1 MIYRAKMDGNDILDY
16 QQKKNALISPSLEMK
31 AGEAGSL
38 EFTMHP
44 SHTFYDDVKRLKSTI
59 EVYEN
64 DQWIWTG
71 RPAEVGKD
79 DWNNKRVYCEGALA
93 FFNDSVQR
101 PAVHDSIML
110 HTFFSNV
117 IATHNSQ
124 VAADRR
130 FTVGNV
136 TVANKSVYRKLNYES
151 TFDVLKKMCVGA
163 EGGYLFVRK
172 VNGVHYIDWVAS
184 MPYTCN
190 QPVKFGLNLLKYS
203 ETQDA
208 TGYATCLLP
217 LGAADEE
224 TGERLT
230 VSSVNN
236 GSDIVESYAVDYYGK
251 ITKVVTFD
259 DIDDPEDL
267 LDAAED
273 YLLELQ
279 YDDAVIE
286 CSAAELGYWNDGYD
300 LFKVGQ
306 TVRCISTPHLID
318 KNFPL
323 TKMTINLDTA
333 AKQITLGTAT
343 RQTLTEIYK
352 DVQPEENPETEEKLD
367 DLQNQIDDLQ
377 DQIDDIV
384 DSGGS
389 GGGSGGD
396 DPGGGGSG
404 GGDGWIHQV
413 DGVTQATG
421 TINFITT

>member
-1 MIYRAKMDGNDILDY
+1 MIYRVKMDGNDILDY
-16 QQKKNALISPSLEMK
+16 QQKKYALISPSLDMK

-44 SHTFYDDVKRLKSTI
+44 SHAFYDDVERLKSTI

-64 DQWIWTG
+64 EQWIWTG
-71 RPAEVGKD
+71 RPAEVRKD
-79 DWNNKRVYCEGALA
+79 DWNNKAVYCEGALA

-101 PAVHDSIML
+101 PAVHDSIQL
-110 HTFFSNV
+110 HTFFANV

-124 VAADRR
+124 VEESRR

-136 TVANKSVYRKLNYES
+136 TITNKSVYRKLNYEN
-151 TFDVLKKMCVGA
+151 TFDVLKKMCVEA

-190 QPVKFGLNLLKYS
+190 QPVQFGLNLLHFG
-203 ETQDA
+203 ETEDA
-208 TGYATCLLP
+208 TGYATCILP

-224 TGERLT
+224 TGVRLT
-230 VSSVNN
+230 VSSVNS
-236 GSDIVESYAVDYYGK
+236 GSDIVESYAVQYYGK

-259 DIDDPEDL
+259 SIDDPNDL

-273 YLLELQ
+273 YLLNLQ
-279 YDDAVIE
+279 LDDAVIE
-286 CSAAELGYWNDGYD
+286 CSAAELGYQDPDYNP
-300 LFKVGQ
+300 FRVGQ
-306 TVRCISTPHLID
+306 TVHCVSVPHLVN

-352 DVQPEENPETEEKLD
+352 DIQVEENPETEQKLD
-367 DLQNQIDDLQ
+367 DLQSQIDDLQ
-377 DQIDDIV
+377 DQIDDIEGG
-384 DSGGS
+384 GGS
-389 GGGSGGD
+389 GGSGGD

-404 GGDGWIHQV
+404 SGDGWIHQV

-421 TINFITT
+421 TINFVTT